1 MSKGRESKSNLQIF
15 GFFPIIISTIS
26 IGGFVFIK
34 ILTNSQE
41 IISLPSILVFLSVI
55 GSCFFI
61 ILVMIFFIMKR
72 QDRLV
77 IKIWTLICS
86 IAAILFTLLAIVLFI
101 QSVLLMNHSQ
111 FKCSLERVDPTT
123 QFIDSIVIIEQKKE
137 VKNTLDNLNKNAIQN
152 RKFDYESAEAQID
165 RKENYEDDREICPTN
180 FIDFQVKWLIVI
192 ACFVGAH
199 AICCFVLSL
208 RFSLR
213 LIVGIYPSSSLSI
226 DEKN

>member
-1 MSKGRESKSNLQIF
+1 
-15 GFFPIIISTIS
+15 
-26 IGGFVFIK
+26 
-34 ILTNSQE
+34 
-41 IISLPSILVFLSVI
+41 
-55 GSCFFI
+55 
-61 ILVMIFFIMKR
+61 MKR

-77 IKIWTLICS
+77 IKIWTLISS

-111 FKCSLERVDPTT
+111 FPCSLDRVSPNT
-123 QFIDSIVIIEQKKE
+123 QVCFCYLIPFLSKNKNNKYKFLDSIAILDQNKE

-152 RKFDYESAEAQID
+152 RKFDYESAEVQID

-208 RFSLR
+208 RFSLK
-213 LIVGIYPSSSLSI
+213 LFVGFYPSSSISI
-226 DEKN
+226 DEEN